1 MEQFLS
7 GKELWSTLVQL
18 SKECRSRQM
27 IAVPYIGK
35 DSSPLLKFRKN
46 DVLLCALTEQ
56 NSKAGNIYPAEIR
69 LLQKQGVRVY
79 QRDNLHAKI
88 YLFGNKA
95 VICSANLSS
104 SSKNR
109 LDEVGLLTNNP
120 KVLKSIREWFSE
132 RLVEPVTPGW
142 LKHCENM
149 YQPPKGGL
157 GNPTKQKRPSI
168 HKQSAWVIFGHLSD
182 YPEFE
187 DAERQRGFQTAKKYL
202 EKPRNYDVEEF
213 RFTGSYKF
221 LEEIHRG
228 DLVIQ
233 AIKEML
239 KSDYKIAPFGKLLG
253 KKQFKNKNGT
263 SVTYLYIEMPK
274 SYSTMKFERFR
285 DICSDA
291 GLMLGMSTRVR
302 PISDRVQQ
310 DQILSFVSPEKLR
323 KK

>member
-35 DSSPLLKFRKN
+35 DSSSLLKFRKN

-69 LLQKQGVRVY
+69 MLQKKGVRVY

-120 KVLKSIREWFSE
+120 TVLKSIREWFAE
-132 RLVEPVTPGW
+132 RLIEPVTPGW
-142 LKHCENM
+142 LRHCENI
-149 YQPPKGGL
+149 YKPPKGGL
-157 GNPTKQKRPSI
+157 GNPTKQKQPSI
-168 HKQSAWVIFGHLSD
+168 HTQSAWFIFGHLSD
-182 YPEFE
+182 YPAFE
-187 DAERQRGFQTAKKYL
+187 DPERERGYQIAKKYM
-202 EKPRNYDVEEF
+202 EKPRAYDIEEF

-221 LEEIHRG
+221 LEEINRG

-233 AIKEML
+233 AIKETM
-239 KSDYKIAPFGKLLG
+239 KSDYKVAPFGKLLG
-253 KKQFKNKNGT
+253 KKQFKNKKGT
-263 SVTYLYIEMPK
+263 SVTYLYIEMPRV
-274 SYSTMKFERFR
+274 YRTMKFEMFR

-291 GLMLGMSTRVR
+291 GLTLGKYKKVR
-302 PISDRVQQ
+302 RISDKIQQ
-310 DQILSFVSPEKLR
+310 DQILSFVSPEKLG